1 MKSNT
6 NAFPVV
12 VLAALLGLSPAV
24 GMAQD
29 SAQPAPAPAPEAA
42 TRQNLGYGFG
52 SVVASLFYSPVKV
65 TYAGLG
71 LLTGGVGYLLT
82 AGRADVANDIIFPAV
97 RGDYVITPNHL
108 KGEEPVVFIG
118 SQPPAEPAPAQQGA
132 AASTPTER

>member
-6 NAFPVV
+6 KAFPVV
-12 VLAALLGLSPAV
+12 ALAAFIGLSPAV

-29 SAQPAPAPAPEAA
+29 SAQPAAAPSPEVA

-52 SVVASLFYSPVKV
+52 SVVASIFYSPVKV

-97 RGDYVITPNHL
+97 RGDYLITPNHL

-118 SQPPAEPAPAQQGA
+118 SQPPAEPAPAQEGA